1 MSNISILPSNGTR
14 ISVGVVGGENTS
26 AANSVQTQLED
37 KGHSQK
43 ASNFGAGF
51 AVTFSQDILSANIGK
66 KENGLEF
73 RAGAEM
79 SVGMQQV
86 KKDVKVG
93 ETSAWTVDVRRDNW
107 VYNPDT
113 GSSYLQTDY
122 YSRTFNSPQEAEWY
136 WRQVNMGNDPYYG
149 YSGATYA
156 SYPRHTTVDVID
168 RTSKTEGSLRFG
180 VTAGIQKNFEN
191 SNVRVDALTGYDV
204 LQQNTY
210 AGGRVTYSTGYFTN
224 GNTKV
229 GVYAQVD
236 TDVTG
241 KDKDTRGQVGVVY
254 SFK

>member
-14 ISVGVVGGENTS
+14 ISVGGVFGENTS
-26 AANSVQTQLED
+26 ATNNVQNQLED
-37 KGHSQK
+37 KGYSNK

-51 AVTFSQDILSANIGK
+51 SVTFSQDILSANIGK

-73 RAGAEM
+73 RAGAEI
-79 SVGMQQV
+79 SAGMQSV

-93 ETSAWTVDVRRDNW
+93 ETSAWTVDVRRDYW
-107 VYNPDT
+107 VYDQN
-113 GSSYLQTDY
+113 GNSYLQTDY
-122 YSRTFNSPQEAEWY
+122 YTRTFSTPQEAEWY
-136 WRQVNMGNDPYYG
+136 WRQVNMGHDPYYG
-149 YSGATYA
+149 YNGYTYA
-156 SYPRHTTVDVID
+156 NYPRHTTVDIMD
-168 RTSKTEGSLRFG
+168 RTSKTEGSLRLG

-204 LQQNTY
+204 LQNNAY
-210 AGGRVTYSTGYFTN
+210 AGGRVTYSTGYFTG
-224 GNTKV
+224 GNSKV
-229 GVYAQVD
+229 GLYAQVD